1 VSGFKTEQEAFW
13 AGDFGDAYITRN
25 RGEGWVAANVAL
37 FARILK
43 SAAEVRSVLELGA
56 NIGLNLQALRLLL
69 PEAQL
74 AAVEIN
80 DKAIAQLRKLPGVK
94 VQQASILELVPDIK
108 HDLVF
113 TKGVLIHINPGE
125 LLRVYDLMYRSS
137 ARYLCVAEY
146 YNPTP
151 IAIPYRGHAERLF
164 KRDFAGEL
172 LERFPDL
179 QLVDYGFVYRRD
191 PTFPQDDLTWF
202 LLEKG
207 ARAAAGALP
216 KLNSDNA

>member
-1 VSGFKTEQEAFW
+1 VSEFKTEQEAFW
-13 AGDFGDAYITRN
+13 AGEFGDAYITRN
-25 RGEGWVAANVAL
+25 RGEEWVAANLAL

-56 NIGLNLQALRLLL
+56 SIGLNLQALRLLL
-69 PEAQL
+69 SEARL

-80 DKAIAQLRKLPGVK
+80 DKAIAQLALPGVK
-94 VQQASILELVPDIK
+94 VQHASILEVVPDTEY
-108 HDLVF
+108 DLVL

-125 LLRVYDLMYRSS
+125 LPRVYDLMYRSC
-137 ARYLCVAEY
+137 ARYVCVAEY